1 MKTHEMCARN
11 PEELRAWNPPAAPLE
26 KFRVRAAGLL
36 GSTPMN
42 SFPHQARF
50 EQNVELLRKLVA
62 DQGSCNVPLSKQ
74 IFDEAGT
81 VNIGRWVGY
90 IKTKHKQGRL
100 DPYRIATLEAIP
112 GWNWETRRSGPEP
125 KQAERDNEIRSLRR
139 QGITLEAIAFN
150 YGLSKQRVAQ
160 LCEGV
165 RPAKNP

>member
-1 MKTHEMCARN
+1 MCIEYFPGSTQLVPQSQCLLGAT
-11 PEELRAWNPPAAPLE
+11 
-26 KFRVRAAGLL
+26 GLL
-36 GSTPMN
+36 GSCPMN

-50 EQNVELLRKLVA
+50 EQNIELLRKLVA
-62 DQGSCNVPLSKQ
+62 DQGNCNIPLAKQ
-74 IFDEAGT
+74 ISDQDGT

-90 IKTKHKQGRL
+90 VRTKYKQGRL

-125 KQAERDNEIRSLRR
+125 KQVERDSEIRNLRR

-160 LCEGV
+160 LCEGI
-165 RPAKNP
+165 RPANNP